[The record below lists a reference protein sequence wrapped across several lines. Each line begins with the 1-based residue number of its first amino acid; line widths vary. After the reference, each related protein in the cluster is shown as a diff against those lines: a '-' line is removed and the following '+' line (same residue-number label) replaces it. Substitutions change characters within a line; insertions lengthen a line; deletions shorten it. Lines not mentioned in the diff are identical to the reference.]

1 MNTKVVKK
9 SIWLM
14 LPVSIVLVYIMVLFQ
29 GDVTW
34 ETLWVVPFGILT
46 YGAIIWIPSMIM
58 TYSLET
64 FFIDESSDLLR
75 VILIFA
81 LETLLTFLI
90 MAGLF
95 GFAFYSVPLLA
106 LGMSVVIQAVRI
118 LIIWQNQNRKQQK
131 SEKHLR
137 VIH

>member
-1 MNTKVVKK
+1 
-9 SIWLM
+9 M

>member
-1 MNTKVVKK
+1 
-9 SIWLM
+9 M
-14 LPVSIVLVYIMVLFQ
+14 LSVSIVLVYIMVLFQ

>member
-1 MNTKVVKK
+1 
-9 SIWLM
+9 M

-29 GDVTW
+29 GVMTW

-58 TYSLET
+58 THSLET